1 MKKKFLI
8 TAIIAVAFII
18 LNINTSKAATYY
30 KDGFSVT
37 LPDEYDTVITDSASE
52 IDKRTSD
59 YTKEISFESEKYDW
73 GIVID
78 NNYLDILAGTLSEL
92 GFDVK
97 SKKLVEHDGSK
108 GARVGLEVTYS
119 GMGMYM
125 TEYQFLS
132 DNYLYTI
139 TFIAF
144 DSNPISANTESTV
157 LNSFKIKDTVKLSN
171 GIPFTDVSRSNW
183 SYSAVKYVYENKIM
197 SGSNS
202 YTFAPNSKVTRGML
216 VTMLHNME
224 NKPYVA
230 GTSKFSDVKNTKEY
244 YYVAVKWAAKN
255 NIVSGYS
262 NGKFGPNDPITR
274 EQLAVILN
282 NYCRYKGK
290 YKAIHADFTKFKD
303 SDKISSYAKWG
314 MNWAVGNKIINGSNG
329 NLNPQGTA
337 TRAEAAAMLSNYCK
351 TIK

>member
-1 MKKKFLI
+1 MRKKFLI
-8 TAIIAVAFII
+8 TAIIAVVFII

-73 GIVID
+73 DIVID

-171 GIPFTDVSRSNW
+171 GIPFTDVSRNDW

-224 NKPYVA
+224 NKP
-230 GTSKFSDVKNTKEY
+230 
-244 YYVAVKWAAKN
+244 YVAVKWAAKN

-290 YKAIHADFTKFKD
+290 YKAIHANFTKFKD
-303 SDKISSYAKWG
+303 SNKISTYAKWG
-314 MNWAVGNKIINGSNG
+314 MNWAIGNKIINGSNG
-329 NLNPQGTA
+329 KLNPQGTA
-337 TRAEAAAMLSNYCK
+337 TRAEAAAMLSNYCNV
-351 TIK
+351 IK

>member
-1 MKKKFLI
+1 MRKKFLI
-8 TAIIAVAFII
+8 TAIIAVVFII

-73 GIVID
+73 DIVID

-144 DSNPISANTESTV
+144 DSNPISANFSSTV
-157 LNSFKIKDTVKLSN
+157 LKNFINT
-171 GIPFTDVSRSNW
+171 
-183 SYSAVKYVYENKIM
+183 
-197 SGSNS
+197 S
-202 YTFAPNSKVTRGML
+202 YTILIICSYRQ
-216 VTMLHNME
+216 E
-224 NKPYVA
+224 
-230 GTSKFSDVKNTKEY
+230 SFSLMFLFICICPKMCSSY
-244 YYVAVKWAAKN
+244 
-255 NIVSGYS
+255 
-262 NGKFGPNDPITR
+262 
-274 EQLAVILN
+274 
-282 NYCRYKGK
+282 
-290 YKAIHADFTKFKD
+290 FTVFF
-303 SDKISSYAKWG
+303 ISSK
-314 MNWAVGNKIINGSNG
+314 
-329 NLNPQGTA
+329 
-337 TRAEAAAMLSNYCK
+337 
-351 TIK
+351 

>member
-171 GIPFTDVSRSNW
+171 GIPFTDVSRNNW
-183 SYSAVKYVYENKIM
+183 CYSAVKYVYENKIM
-197 SGSNS
+197 SGLNS
-202 YTFAPNSKVTRGML
+202 YTFEPNSKVTRGML

-224 NKPYVA
+224 NKPYVS
-230 GTSKFSDVKNTKEY
+230 GTSKFSDVQNTSEY

-290 YKAIHADFTKFKD
+290 YKKTNANLSNFKD
-303 SDKISSYAKWG
+303 SSKVSSYAQW
-314 MNWAVGNKIINGSNG
+314 
-329 NLNPQGTA
+329 
-337 TRAEAAAMLSNYCK
+337 
-351 TIK
+351 

>member
-132 DNYLYTI
+132 DNYCI
-139 TFIAF
+139 
-144 DSNPISANTESTV
+144 
-157 LNSFKIKDTVKLSN
+157 
-171 GIPFTDVSRSNW
+171 
-183 SYSAVKYVYENKIM
+183 
-197 SGSNS
+197 
-202 YTFAPNSKVTRGML
+202 
-216 VTMLHNME
+216 
-224 NKPYVA
+224 
-230 GTSKFSDVKNTKEY
+230 
-244 YYVAVKWAAKN
+244 
-255 NIVSGYS
+255 
-262 NGKFGPNDPITR
+262 
-274 EQLAVILN
+274 Q
-282 NYCRYKGK
+282 
-290 YKAIHADFTKFKD
+290 
-303 SDKISSYAKWG
+303 
-314 MNWAVGNKIINGSNG
+314 
-329 NLNPQGTA
+329 
-337 TRAEAAAMLSNYCK
+337 
-351 TIK
+351 